1 MGSRKR
7 IRSGDDPVLSNV
19 SDNSDSDDSS
29 DSNDDT
35 RDSTGITPKH
45 ILLPSEMLMNDND
58 CEYLEYTAPQPDCTA
73 SNLKTKSQ
81 RHSKAYESNSPL
93 SNYNLIT
100 DRLVGT
106 LHMPLQIPKMGKEKK
121 DTRMKCGICGAKTTI
136 QCSHCCVG
144 MCIADRNGMN
154 CWKEFHT
161 REYIDYA
168 RPKLTALERKDIS
181 HNASDRGNSV
191 DRDRL
196 LPIDLLDDILC
207 HPSVSLENNR
217 ELLSGS
223 NRDELENSVIV

>member
-7 IRSGDDPVLSNV
+7 VRSGNDPVLSSV
-19 SDNSDSDDSS
+19 SDNSDSSDSS
-29 DSNDDT
+29 DSCDDT
-35 RDSTGITPKH
+35 RDSTSTIPKH
-45 ILLPSEMLMNDND
+45 ILLPTEMLIDDDD
-58 CEYLEYTAPQPDCTA
+58 CEYLDYMAPQANSAAT
-73 SNLKTKSQ
+73 NLKTKSQ

-168 RPKLTALERKDIS
+168 RPKLTASERKDVS
-181 HNASDRGNSV
+181 HKTADHGNSV

-196 LPIDLLDDILC
+196 LSIDLLDDILC

-217 ELLSGS
+217 GLLSES
-223 NRDELENSVIV
+223 NRDELENSIIV